1 MSATFIIG
9 PIANTTKKQRIAEG
23 IRKAILSGKLGP
35 GDRIIETQLAKE
47 LGVGNT
53 AVREALFE
61 LESKGFVRR
70 IANKGTF
77 VTQLTVD
84 DVVQIFRARVEME
97 GLAAELLAERVSAQ
111 DVDLLQKCID
121 QMGRAAD
128 HNDLEGFCHFDIE
141 FHTTIWHRSGN
152 RFLAAGLENMVLPL
166 FAFFNMTCPS
176 GSRDSLRKSVQ
187 QHAQVVQA
195 FRDGQDVRK
204 QMEAAIQHFRREKLE
219 LLFKA

>member
-84 DVVQIFRARVEME
+84 DVVQI
-97 GLAAELLAERVSAQ
+97 L
-111 DVDLLQKCID
+111 D
-121 QMGRAAD
+121 
-128 HNDLEGFCHFDIE
+128 
-141 FHTTIWHRSGN
+141 
-152 RFLAAGLENMVLPL
+152 
-166 FAFFNMTCPS
+166 
-176 GSRDSLRKSVQ
+176 RKSD
-187 QHAQVVQA
+187 ATA
-195 FRDGQDVRK
+195 K
-204 QMEAAIQHFRREKLE
+204 
-219 LLFKA
+219 